1 MVPSLP
7 FSDLVASL
15 SHALDLT
22 EGQPVGH
29 SIRSCMV
36 GMEVGRA
43 LELPD
48 EELSDLYYALLL
60 KDAGCSANA
69 APVAEAFGSDDHPV
83 KRALKTTDWSK
94 YLSAARYAL
103 AHAAL
108 GRPLL
113 RRIPHMLRLARGG
126 DAMARE
132 FTRLRCHRGADI
144 ALQLGFSEWTA
155 AAIRNLDEHW
165 DGKGHPDGV
174 AGRDIPLPARIAC
187 LAQTVDVFLEK
198 GGVPAV
204 MEMLRERRGRWFDP
218 ELVDLVLGW
227 QDRDRWWV
235 RVRSAISPTAL
246 VGLEPADRV
255 RRLDPEGLDTV
266 AEAYAE
272 VIDAKSPFTYRHS
285 LQVARIARAMAR
297 RRGESEAE
305 VRRIYRAGLL
315 HDIGK
320 LGVSNRILDK
330 PAALTDR
337 EFLQVREH
345 PRHTLEIL
353 QHVEAFSDLARTA
366 AFHHERLDGTGYPW
380 GIDEE
385 RLDDAARCLA
395 VADVFEALSAHRP
408 YRDPLPPGQVLD
420 ILRQDA
426 GPRLDHGMVEVL
438 ESCLDPDGGLK
449 AAPGEGGAPPAGTE
463 PAGPGSSPQ
472 SSGRSSSG
480 RRRAD
485 ATA

>member
-1 MVPSLP
+1 MAPPLP
-7 FSDLVASL
+7 FSDIVASL

-36 GMEVGRA
+36 GMELGRA
-43 LELPD
+43 LDLSD
-48 EELSDLYYALLL
+48 EDLSDLYYALLL

-83 KRALKTTDWSK
+83 KRALKTTDWSR

-103 AHAAL
+103 ANAAL
-108 GRPLL
+108 GRPFL
-113 RRIPHMLRLARGG
+113 RRIPYMLRLARGG
-126 DAMARE
+126 DPMARE

-144 ALQLGFSEWTA
+144 ALRLGFSEWTA
-155 AAIRNLDEHW
+155 SAIRNLDEHW

-174 AGRDIPLPARIAC
+174 AGRDIPLAARIAC
-187 LAQTVDVFLEK
+187 LAQTVDVFLEE

-204 MEMLRERRGRWFDP
+204 MEMLRRRRGRWFDP
-218 ELVDLVLGW
+218 ELVDVVLDW

-246 VGLEPADRV
+246 VGLEPPERI
-255 RRLDPEGLDTV
+255 RRLELDGLDTV

-285 LQVARIARAMAR
+285 MGVARVARAMAR
-297 RRGESEAE
+297 KRGEPETE

-330 PAALTDR
+330 AGALTDR
-337 EFLQVREH
+337 EFRQVQEH

-366 AFHHERLDGTGYPW
+366 AFHHERLDGSGYPW
-380 GIDEE
+380 GVGDD
-385 RLDDAARCLA
+385 RLDESARCLA
-395 VADVFEALSAHRP
+395 VADVFEALSARRP
-408 YRDPLPPGQVLD
+408 YRDALPVGRVLE

-426 GPRLDHGMVEVL
+426 GSRLDRGMVEVL
-438 ESCLDPDGGLK
+438 ASCLDDEGHLKETAAGAAAPDG
-449 AAPGEGGAPPAGTE
+449 AGNARPRSRSRQRTE
-463 PAGPGSSPQ
+463 AS
-472 SSGRSSSG
+472 
-480 RRRAD
+480 A
-485 ATA
+485 